1 MTALH
6 ESALR
11 APLSHTAPSALGAL
25 ATKTVATSHDVS
37 ATVARVSLGLILFP
51 HGMQHNFGWFGGY
64 GFAGT
69 LGWMTKT
76 LGFPAPLAVLGLLVE
91 LIAPTLLVVG
101 FGGRVTALAVF
112 AFMGF
117 AASTHLQ
124 NGFFMNWFGSLPS
137 GQEGFEY
144 HLLTLALAAVLV
156 LKGMGALSLD
166 RAWLGR
172 RFTSAAS

>member
-1 MTALH
+1 MTALPH
-6 ESALR
+6 SALADR
-11 APLSHTAPSALGAL
+11 AVHASPSPLPALLTKAL
-25 ATKTVATSHDVS
+25 ATQRGSGA
-37 ATVARVSLGLILFP
+37 AVARMSLGLILLP
-51 HGMQHNFGWFGGY
+51 HGLQHDLGWFGGY

-76 LGFPAPLAVLGLLVE
+76 LGLPAPLAVLGLLVE
-91 LIAPTLLVVG
+91 LVAPALLVVG
-101 FGGRVTALAVF
+101 FGGRVTALAVL
-112 AFMGF
+112 AFMAF

-144 HLLTLALAAVLV
+144 HLLTLALAAVVALE
-156 LKGMGALSLD
+156 GMGGFSLD
-166 RAWLGR
+166 RALFGR